1 MKTLH
6 QIASVLLAA
15 GSAAVAFL
23 VLSAFISADLALAS
37 LVAVGVAA
45 FALFD
50 YSRSSRSLTTSA
62 QILRPGLPSVSPSPA
77 TCSARRAA

>member
-37 LVAVGVAA
+37 LVTVGVAA

-50 YSRSSRSLTTSA
+50 YSRSSRSLATPA
-62 QILRPGLPSVSPSPA
+62 QILRPSLPSSAASSV
-77 TCSARRAA
+77 TCSVRRAA